1 LFLKTGPERP
11 ISAAMKVSVGVL
23 MCVALLSSPS
33 RALEASPIAKIIQ
46 MISDLQAKI
55 LAEGAESQKVYEEF
69 AEFCEHRSKDLQ
81 YDIKTG
87 KDEKAELEAT
97 IAKEEA
103 KAGALDEKIDEL
115 AGSIASDEG
124 DLKKATEIREKEFA
138 DFSAEEKELMEVV
151 DMIKRAIGIL
161 EREMAKSGAAMVQ
174 LKNSGSLVQALNVL
188 VHASALSAK
197 DGAKLTALIQNTR
210 QADDDAEAGAP
221 EAATYE
227 GHSSGIIETLE
238 NLLEEAEGQL
248 SEARK
253 KETSSKNNYEMLKQS
268 LEDEIA
274 NANKDLEGAK
284 KSLAA
289 SGEAKATAQG
299 ELTVTAKALAA
310 DIATL
315 EDLHKDCLTKA
326 QDFEAETKSRS
337 EELKALAEAKKI
349 LKETTGGAEAQ
360 TYGLNQESSF
370 FQITSKAGLAQF
382 EAVRLVRDLA
392 RKDHSRA
399 LTQLASRLEMTVR
412 TSSAQGADPFAK
424 VKGLI
429 SDMIASLEEAADA
442 DATEKAYCDKELAET
457 RAKKEDKTAEIKKL
471 TTKIDQMSTRSAK
484 LKEEVA
490 ALQKALADLMS
501 AQAEMDALR
510 EKEGE
515 AFKKNKAELEQ
526 GLDGVKLALKVL
538 SDYYDSD
545 AAHNAAEGAGSSIIG
560 LLEVAESDLEKELA
574 EVIATEEM
582 AAADYEKETK
592 ENEIDKVTKEQ
603 DVKYKTKEADE
614 LDAAVAEATA
624 DKTGVQAELDPVL
637 KYLATL
643 EDRCIAKAETYEEK
657 KAKREAEIAGLKEA
671 LSILEG
677 QFLFLQK
684 KVRRT
689 HVPLM

>member
-1 LFLKTGPERP
+1 
-11 ISAAMKVSVGVL
+11 M
-23 MCVALLSSPS
+23 
-33 RALEASPIAKIIQ
+33 EASPIAKIIQ

-55 LAEGAESQKVYEEF
+55 LAEGAQSQKVYEEF
-69 AEFCEHRSKDLQ
+69 AEYCEHRSKDLQ
-81 YDIKTG
+81 YEIKTG

-97 IAKEEA
+97 IAKEDA
-103 KAGALDEKIDEL
+103 KSGALGEKIDEL
-115 AGSIASDEG
+115 AGAIATDEG

-138 DFSAEEKELMEVV
+138 DFSAEEKELMEVI

-174 LKNSGSLVQALNVL
+174 LKNSNSVVQALNVL
-188 VHASALSAK
+188 VHASALSAQ
-197 DGAKLTALIQNTR
+197 DGTKLTALIQNSK
-210 QADDDAEAGAP
+210 QAAEDEEAGAP

-268 LEDEIA
+268 LEDDIA
-274 NANKDLEGAK
+274 NANKDLDEAK

-299 ELTVTAKALAA
+299 DLTVTSKALAA
-310 DIATL
+310 DISTL
-315 EDLHKDCLTKA
+315 DDLHKDCLTKA
-326 QDFEAETKSRS
+326 QDFEAETKSRT

-349 LKETTGGAEAQ
+349 LKETTAGAEAQ
-360 TYGLNQESSF
+360 TYGLNQESF
-370 FQITSKAGLAQF
+370 LQITSKAGLAQF

-392 RKDHSRA
+392 RKENSRA
-399 LTQLASRLEMTVR
+399 LAQLASRLEMTVR
-412 TSSAQGADPFAK
+412 TGSAQGADPFAK

-442 DATEKAYCDKELAET
+442 DATEKAFCDKELAET
-457 RAKKEDKTAEIKKL
+457 RAKKADKTAEIEKL
-471 TTKIDQMSTRSAK
+471 STKIDQMSTRSAK

-490 ALQKALADLMS
+490 GLQKALADLMN
-501 AQAEMDALR
+501 AQAEMDKLR
-510 EKEGE
+510 AEE
-515 AFKKNKAELEQ
+515 AEAYKTNRAELEQ
-526 GLDGVKLALKVL
+526 GLEGVKLALKVL

-545 AAHNAAEGAGSSIIG
+545 ASHNAAEGAGSSIIG

-582 AAADYEKETK
+582 AAATYEKETK
-592 ENEIDKVTKEQ
+592 ENTIDKASKEQ

-624 DKTGVQAELDPVL
+624 DKTGVEAELAPVL

-677 QFLFLQK
+677 QSVFLQRK
-684 KVRRT
+684 ARRT
-689 HVPLM
+689 KHTPLM

>member
-1 LFLKTGPERP
+1 MA
-11 ISAAMKVSVGVL
+11 I
-23 MCVALLSSPS
+23 
-33 RALEASPIAKIIQ
+33 EASPIAKVIQ
-46 MISDLQAKI
+46 MLADLQAKI
-55 LAEGAESQKVYEEF
+55 LAEGVESQKVYEEF

-81 YDIKTG
+81 YEIKTG
-87 KDEKAELEAT
+87 KNEKADLEAT
-97 IAKEEA
+97 IAKEDA
-103 KAGALDEKIDEL
+103 KSGALGEKIDEL
-115 AGSIASDEG
+115 AGAIATDEG
-124 DLKKATEIREKEFA
+124 DLKKATAIREKEFA
-138 DFSAEEKELMEVV
+138 DFSAEEKELMEVI

-174 LKNSGSLVQALNVL
+174 LKNSGGVLEALNVL
-188 VHASALSAK
+188 VHASALNAQ
-197 DGAKLTALIQNTR
+197 DGEKLTALIQNSK
-210 QADDDAEAGAP
+210 QAAEDEDAGAP

-227 GHSSGIIETLE
+227 GHSGGIIDTLE
-238 NLLEEAEGQL
+238 NLLEAADGQL
-248 SEARK
+248 SDARK
-253 KETSSKNNYEMLKQS
+253 KETSSKNNFEMLKQS

-274 NANKDLEGAK
+274 NANKDMDDAK
-284 KSLAA
+284 KSLSA
-289 SGEAKATAQG
+289 SGEAKAPAQG
-299 ELTVTAKALAA
+299 DLSVTSKALAT
-310 DIATL
+310 DTATL
-315 EDLHKDCLTKA
+315 DDLHKDCLTKA

-360 TYGLNQESSF
+360 TYGLNQESF
-370 FQITSKAGLAQF
+370 LQITSNASLAQF

-392 RKDHSRA
+392 RKENSRA

-412 TSSAQGADPFAK
+412 TNTADPFAK

-429 SDMIASLEEAADA
+429 SDMIESLEEAADA

-457 RAKKEDKTAEIKKL
+457 NAKKDDKTAEIEKL
-471 TTKIDQMSTRSAK
+471 TTKIDQMSARSAK
-484 LKEEVA
+484 LKEAVA

-501 AQAEMDALR
+501 AQAEMDKLR
-510 EKEGE
+510 EEE
-515 AFKKNKAELEQ
+515 STAYKKNKAELDQ

-545 AAHNAAEGAGSSIIG
+545 ASHNAAEGAGSSIIG

-582 AAADYEKETK
+582 AAATYEKETK

-637 KYLATL
+637 KYLKTL

-677 QFLFLQK
+677 QSFFLQRK
-684 KVRRT
+684 AKRVSGGS
-689 HVPLM
+689 PLM

>member
-1 LFLKTGPERP
+1 
-11 ISAAMKVSVGVL
+11 
-23 MCVALLSSPS
+23 
-33 RALEASPIAKIIQ
+33 
-46 MISDLQAKI
+46 
-55 LAEGAESQKVYEEF
+55 
-69 AEFCEHRSKDLQ
+69 
-81 YDIKTG
+81 
-87 KDEKAELEAT
+87 
-97 IAKEEA
+97 
-103 KAGALDEKIDEL
+103 
-115 AGSIASDEG
+115 
-124 DLKKATEIREKEFA
+124 LKKATEIREKEFA
-138 DFSAEEKELMEVV
+138 DFSAEEKELMEVI

-174 LKNSGSLVQALNVL
+174 LKNSNSVVQALSVL
-188 VHASALSAK
+188 VHASALSAQ
-197 DGAKLTALIQNTR
+197 DGTKLTALIQNSK
-210 QADDDAEAGAP
+210 QAEEDEEAGAP

-268 LEDEIA
+268 LEDDIA
-274 NANKDLEGAK
+274 NANKDLDEAK

-299 ELTVTAKALAA
+299 DLTVTSKALAA
-310 DIATL
+310 DISTL
-315 EDLHKDCLTKA
+315 DDLHKDCLTKA
-326 QDFEAETKSRS
+326 QDFEAETKSRT
-337 EELKALAEAKKI
+337 EELKALAEAKKV
-349 LKETTGGAEAQ
+349 LKETTAGAEAQ
-360 TYGLNQESSF
+360 TYGLNQESF
-370 FQITSKAGLAQF
+370 LQITSKAGLAQF

-392 RKDHSRA
+392 RKENSRA
-399 LTQLASRLEMTVR
+399 LAQLASRLEMTVR
-412 TSSAQGADPFAK
+412 TGSAQGADPFAK

-442 DATEKAYCDKELAET
+442 DATEKAFCDKELAET
-457 RAKKEDKTAEIKKL
+457 RAKKADKTLEIEKL
-471 TTKIDQMSTRSAK
+471 STKIDQMSTRSAK

-490 ALQKALADLMS
+490 GLQKALADLMN
-501 AQAEMDALR
+501 AQAEMDKLR
-510 EKEGE
+510 AEE
-515 AFKKNKAELEQ
+515 AEAYKTNRAELEQ
-526 GLDGVKLALKVL
+526 GLEGVKLALKVL

-545 AAHNAAEGAGSSIIG
+545 ASHNAAEGAGSSIIG
-560 LLEVAESDLEKELA
+560 LLEVVESDLEKEFA

-582 AAADYEKETK
+582 AAATYEKETK
-592 ENEIDKVTKEQ
+592 ENTIDKAAKGQ

-624 DKTGVQAELDPVL
+624 DKTGVEAELAPVL

-677 QFLFLQK
+677 QSVFLQRK
-684 KVRRT
+684 ARRT
-689 HVPLM
+689 KHTPLM

>member
-1 LFLKTGPERP
+1 
-11 ISAAMKVSVGVL
+11 M
-23 MCVALLSSPS
+23 
-33 RALEASPIAKIIQ
+33 EASPIAKIIQ

-55 LAEGAESQKVYEEF
+55 LAEGAQSQKVYEEF

-81 YDIKTG
+81 YEIKTG

-97 IAKEEA
+97 IAKEDA
-103 KAGALDEKIDEL
+103 KSGALGEKIDEL
-115 AGSIASDEG
+115 AGAIATDEG

-138 DFSAEEKELMEVV
+138 DFSAEEKELLEVI

-174 LKNSGSLVQALNVL
+174 LKNSNSVVQALNVL
-188 VHASALSAK
+188 VHAAALSAQ
-197 DGAKLTALIQNTR
+197 DGTKLTALIQNSK
-210 QADDDAEAGAP
+210 QAEEEEEAGAP

-268 LEDEIA
+268 LEDDIA
-274 NANKDLEGAK
+274 NANKDLDEAK

-299 ELTVTAKALAA
+299 DLTVTSKALAA
-310 DIATL
+310 DISTL
-315 EDLHKDCLTKA
+315 DDLHKDCLTKA
-326 QDFEAETKSRS
+326 QDFEAETKSRT

-349 LKETTGGAEAQ
+349 LKETTAGAEAQ
-360 TYGLNQESSF
+360 TYGLNQESF
-370 FQITSKAGLAQF
+370 LQITSKAGLAQF

-392 RKDHSRA
+392 RKDNSRA
-399 LTQLASRLEMTVR
+399 LAQLASRLEMTVR
-412 TSSAQGADPFAK
+412 TGSAQGADPFAK

-442 DATEKAYCDKELAET
+442 DATEKAFCDKELAET
-457 RAKKEDKTAEIKKL
+457 RAKKDDKTAEIEKL
-471 TTKIDQMSTRSAK
+471 STKIDQMSTRSAK

-490 ALQKALADLMS
+490 GLQKALADLMN
-501 AQAEMDALR
+501 AQAEMDKLR
-510 EKEGE
+510 AEE
-515 AFKKNKAELEQ
+515 AEAYKTNRAELEQ
-526 GLDGVKLALKVL
+526 GLEGVKLALKVL

-545 AAHNAAEGAGSSIIG
+545 ASHNAAEGAGSSIIG

-582 AAADYEKETK
+582 AAATYEKETK
-592 ENEIDKVTKEQ
+592 ENTIDKAAKEQ

-624 DKTGVQAELDPVL
+624 DKTGVEAELAPVL

-657 KAKREAEIAGLKEA
+657 KAKREAEIAGLKDA

-677 QFLFLQK
+677 QSVFLQRK
-684 KVRRT
+684 ARRT
-689 HVPLM
+689 KHTPLM

>member
-1 LFLKTGPERP
+1 
-11 ISAAMKVSVGVL
+11 M
-23 MCVALLSSPS
+23 
-33 RALEASPIAKIIQ
+33 EASPIAKIIQ

-55 LAEGAESQKVYEEF
+55 LAEGAQSQKVYEEF
-69 AEFCEHRSKDLQ
+69 AEYCEHRSKDLQ
-81 YDIKTG
+81 YEIKTG
-87 KDEKAELEAT
+87 KDEKGELEAT
-97 IAKEEA
+97 IAKEDA
-103 KAGALDEKIDEL
+103 KSGALGEKIDEL
-115 AGSIASDEG
+115 AGAIATDEG

-138 DFSAEEKELMEVV
+138 DFSAEEKELMEVI

-174 LKNSGSLVQALNVL
+174 LKNSNSVVQALSVL
-188 VHASALSAK
+188 VHASALSAQ
-197 DGAKLTALIQNTR
+197 DGTKLTALIQNSK
-210 QADDDAEAGAP
+210 QAEEDEEAGAP

-268 LEDEIA
+268 LEDDIA
-274 NANKDLEGAK
+274 NANKDLDEAK

-299 ELTVTAKALAA
+299 DLTVTSKALAA
-310 DIATL
+310 DISTL
-315 EDLHKDCLTKA
+315 DDLHKDCLTKA
-326 QDFEAETKSRS
+326 QDFEAETKSRT
-337 EELKALAEAKKI
+337 EELKALAEAKKV
-349 LKETTGGAEAQ
+349 LKETTAGAEAQ
-360 TYGLNQESSF
+360 TYGLNQESF
-370 FQITSKAGLAQF
+370 LQITSKAGLAQF

-392 RKDHSRA
+392 RKENSRA
-399 LTQLASRLEMTVR
+399 LAQLASRLEMTVR
-412 TSSAQGADPFAK
+412 TGSAQGADPFAK

-442 DATEKAYCDKELAET
+442 DATEKAFCDKELAET
-457 RAKKEDKTAEIKKL
+457 RAKKADKTLEIEKL
-471 TTKIDQMSTRSAK
+471 STKIDQMSTRSAK

-490 ALQKALADLMS
+490 GLQKALADLMN
-501 AQAEMDALR
+501 AQAEMDKLR
-510 EKEGE
+510 AEE
-515 AFKKNKAELEQ
+515 AEAYKTNRAELEQ
-526 GLDGVKLALKVL
+526 GLEGVKLALKVL

-545 AAHNAAEGAGSSIIG
+545 ASHNAAEGAGSSIIG
-560 LLEVAESDLEKELA
+560 LLEVVESDLEKEFA

-582 AAADYEKETK
+582 AAATYEKETK
-592 ENEIDKVTKEQ
+592 ENTIDKAAKGQ

-624 DKTGVQAELDPVL
+624 DKTGVEAELAPVL

-677 QFLFLQK
+677 QSVFLQRK
-684 KVRRT
+684 ARRT
-689 HVPLM
+689 KHTPLM

>member
-1 LFLKTGPERP
+1 MQCNR
-11 ISAAMKVSVGVL
+11 S
-23 MCVALLSSPS
+23 
-33 RALEASPIAKIIQ
+33 SPIAKIIQ

-55 LAEGAESQKVYEEF
+55 LAEGAQSQKVYEEF
-69 AEFCEHRSKDLQ
+69 AEYCEHRSKDLQ
-81 YDIKTG
+81 YEIKTG
-87 KDEKAELEAT
+87 KDEKGELEAT
-97 IAKEEA
+97 IAKEDA
-103 KAGALDEKIDEL
+103 KSGALGEKIDEL
-115 AGSIASDEG
+115 AGAIATDEG

-138 DFSAEEKELMEVV
+138 DFSAEEKELMEVI

-174 LKNSGSLVQALNVL
+174 LKNSNSVVQALSVL
-188 VHASALSAK
+188 VHASALSAQ
-197 DGAKLTALIQNTR
+197 DGTKLTALIQNSK
-210 QADDDAEAGAP
+210 QAEEDEEAGAP

-268 LEDEIA
+268 LEDDIA
-274 NANKDLEGAK
+274 NANKDLDEAK

-299 ELTVTAKALAA
+299 DLTVTSKALAA
-310 DIATL
+310 DISTL
-315 EDLHKDCLTKA
+315 DDLHKDCLTKA
-326 QDFEAETKSRS
+326 QDFEAETTSRT
-337 EELKALAEAKKI
+337 EELKALAEAKKV
-349 LKETTGGAEAQ
+349 LKETTAGAEAQ
-360 TYGLNQESSF
+360 TYGLNQESF
-370 FQITSKAGLAQF
+370 LQITSKAGLAQF

-392 RKDHSRA
+392 RKENSRA
-399 LTQLASRLEMTVR
+399 LAQLASRLEMTVR
-412 TSSAQGADPFAK
+412 TGSAQGADPFAK

-442 DATEKAYCDKELAET
+442 DATEKAFCDKELAET
-457 RAKKEDKTAEIKKL
+457 RAKKADKTLEIEKL
-471 TTKIDQMSTRSAK
+471 STKIDQMSTRSAK

-490 ALQKALADLMS
+490 GLQKALADLMN
-501 AQAEMDALR
+501 AQAEMDKLR
-510 EKEGE
+510 AEE
-515 AFKKNKAELEQ
+515 AEAYKKNRAELEQ
-526 GLDGVKLALKVL
+526 GLEGVKLALKVL

-545 AAHNAAEGAGSSIIG
+545 ASHNAAEGAGSSIIG

-582 AAADYEKETK
+582 AAATYEKETK
-592 ENEIDKVTKEQ
+592 ENTIDKAAKGQ

-624 DKTGVQAELDPVL
+624 DKTGVEAELAPVL

-677 QFLFLQK
+677 QSVFLQRK
-684 KVRRT
+684 ARRT
-689 HVPLM
+689 KHTPLM

>member
-1 LFLKTGPERP
+1 
-11 ISAAMKVSVGVL
+11 M
-23 MCVALLSSPS
+23 
-33 RALEASPIAKIIQ
+33 EASPIAKIIQ

-55 LAEGAESQKVYEEF
+55 LAEGAQSQKVYEEF
-69 AEFCEHRSKDLQ
+69 AEYCEHRSKDLQ
-81 YDIKTG
+81 YEIKTG
-87 KDEKAELEAT
+87 KDEKGELEAT
-97 IAKEEA
+97 IAKEDA
-103 KAGALDEKIDEL
+103 KSGALGEKIDEL
-115 AGSIASDEG
+115 AGAIATDEG

-138 DFSAEEKELMEVV
+138 DFSAEEKELMEVI

-174 LKNSGSLVQALNVL
+174 LKNSNSVVQALSVL
-188 VHASALSAK
+188 VHASALSAQ
-197 DGAKLTALIQNTR
+197 DGTKLTALIQNSK
-210 QADDDAEAGAP
+210 QAEEDEEAGAP

-268 LEDEIA
+268 LEDDIA
-274 NANKDLEGAK
+274 NANKDLDEAK

-299 ELTVTAKALAA
+299 DLTVTSKALAA
-310 DIATL
+310 DISTL
-315 EDLHKDCLTKA
+315 DDLHKDCLTKA
-326 QDFEAETKSRS
+326 QDFEAETKSRT

-349 LKETTGGAEAQ
+349 LKETTAGADAQ
-360 TYGLNQESSF
+360 TYGLNQESF
-370 FQITSKAGLAQF
+370 LQITSKAGLAQF

-392 RKDHSRA
+392 RKENSRA
-399 LTQLASRLEMTVR
+399 LAQLASRLEMTVR
-412 TSSAQGADPFAK
+412 TGSAQGADPFAK

-442 DATEKAYCDKELAET
+442 DATEKAFCDKELAET
-457 RAKKEDKTAEIKKL
+457 RAKKADKTLEIEKL
-471 TTKIDQMSTRSAK
+471 STKIDQMSTRSAK

-490 ALQKALADLMS
+490 GLQKALADLMN
-501 AQAEMDALR
+501 AQAEMDKLR
-510 EKEGE
+510 AEE
-515 AFKKNKAELEQ
+515 AEAYKTNRAELEQ
-526 GLDGVKLALKVL
+526 GLEGVKLALKVL

-545 AAHNAAEGAGSSIIG
+545 ASHNAAEGAGSSIIG
-560 LLEVAESDLEKELA
+560 LLEVVESDLEKEFA

-582 AAADYEKETK
+582 AAATYEKETK
-592 ENEIDKVTKEQ
+592 ENTIDKAAKGQ

-624 DKTGVQAELDPVL
+624 DKTGVEAELAPVL

-677 QFLFLQK
+677 QSVFLQRK
-684 KVRRT
+684 ARRT
-689 HVPLM
+689 KHTPLM

>member
-1 LFLKTGPERP
+1 
-11 ISAAMKVSVGVL
+11 MKISVGVL
-23 MCVALLSSPS
+23 ICVALFGVPG

-55 LAEGAESQKVYEEF
+55 LAEGAESQKLYEEF

-103 KAGALDEKIDEL
+103 KSGALDEKIGEL
-115 AGSIASDEG
+115 AGAIATDEG
-124 DLKKATEIREKEFA
+124 DLKKATEIREKEYA
-138 DFSAEEKELMEVV
+138 DFSAEEKELMEVI

-174 LKNSGSLVQALNVL
+174 LKDSGNIVQALNVL
-188 VHASALSAK
+188 VHASALNAQ
-197 DGAKLTALIQNTR
+197 DGAKLTALIQRR
-210 QADDDAEAGAP
+210 QSEEDGETGAP

-238 NLLEEAEGQL
+238 SLLEEAEGQL

-268 LEDEIA
+268 LEDDIA
-274 NANKDLEGAK
+274 NAEKDMDAAK

-289 SGEAKATAQG
+289 SGETAATAQG
-299 ELTVTAKALAA
+299 DLTVTSKALAA
-310 DIATL
+310 DISTL

-326 QDFEAETKSRS
+326 QDFESETKSRT

-360 TYGLNQESSF
+360 TYGLNQESF
-370 FQITSKAGLAQF
+370 LQITSKASLAQY
-382 EAVRLVRDLA
+382 EAVRFVRDLA
-392 RKDHSRA
+392 RKENSRA
-399 LTQLASRLEMTVR
+399 LTQLASRLDMTVR
-412 TSSAQGADPFAK
+412 TSTADPFAK

-429 SDMIASLEEAADA
+429 SDMIESLEEAADA

-457 RAKKEDKTAEIKKL
+457 NAKKDDKTAEIEKL
-471 TTKIDQMSTRSAK
+471 TTKIDQMSARSAK

-501 AQAEMDALR
+501 SQAEMDKLR
-510 EKEGE
+510 EEEGT
-515 AFKKNKAELEQ
+515 AYKKNKAELEQ

-545 AAHNAAEGAGSSIIG
+545 ASHNAAEGAGSSIIG

-582 AAADYEKETK
+582 AAATYEKETK
-592 ENEIDKVTKEQ
+592 ENEIEKVTKEQ

-637 KYLATL
+637 KYLKTL

-657 KAKREAEIAGLKEA
+657 KAKREAEITGLKEA
-671 LSILEG
+671 LEILEG
-677 QFLFLQK
+677 QSFFLQRK
-684 KVRRT
+684 AKRVRGGT
-689 HVPLM
+689 PLM

>member
-1 LFLKTGPERP
+1 MK
-11 ISAAMKVSVGVL
+11 ISVSVL
-23 MCVALLSSPS
+23 ICVALFGVPGK
-33 RALEASPIAKIIQ
+33 ATEASPIAKIIQ

-55 LAEGAESQKVYEEF
+55 LAEGAESQKLYEEF
-69 AEFCEHRSKDLQ
+69 SEFCEHRSKDLQ

-103 KAGALDEKIDEL
+103 KSGALDEKIGEL
-115 AGSIASDEG
+115 AGAIATDEG
-124 DLKKATEIREKEFA
+124 DLKKATEIREKEYA
-138 DFSAEEKELMEVV
+138 DFSAEEKELMEVS

-161 EREMAKSGAAMVQ
+161 EREMAKSGAAMIQ
-174 LKNSGSLVQALNVL
+174 LKNSGNVIQALNVL
-188 VHASALSAK
+188 VRASALNAQ
-197 DGAKLTALIQNTR
+197 DGAKLTALIQSSNR
-210 QADDDAEAGAP
+210 QSDEEGEAGAP

-268 LEDEIA
+268 LEDDIA
-274 NANKDLEGAK
+274 NANKDMDAAK

-289 SGEAKATAQG
+289 SGETAATAQG
-299 ELTVTAKALAA
+299 DLTVTAKALAA
-310 DIATL
+310 DISTL

-360 TYGLNQESSF
+360 TYGLNQESF
-370 FQITSKAGLAQF
+370 LQITSKASLAQF
-382 EAVRLVRDLA
+382 EAVRFVRDLA
-392 RKDHSRA
+392 RKENSRA
-399 LTQLASRLEMTVR
+399 LTQLSSRLEMTVR
-412 TSSAQGADPFAK
+412 TSTADPFAK

-429 SDMIASLEEAADA
+429 SDMIESLEEAADA
-442 DATEKAYCDKELAET
+442 DATEKAFCDKELAET
-457 RAKKEDKTAEIKKL
+457 RAKKEDKTAEIEKL
-471 TTKIDQMSTRSAK
+471 TTKIDQMSARSAK

-501 AQAEMDALR
+501 SQAEMDKLR
-510 EKEGE
+510 AEEKT
-515 AFKKNKAELEQ
+515 AYTKNRAELEQ

-545 AAHNAAEGAGSSIIG
+545 ASHNAAEGAGSSIIG
-560 LLEVAESDLEKELA
+560 LLEVAESDLEKGLA

-582 AAADYEKETK
+582 AAATYEKETK
-592 ENEIDKVTKEQ
+592 ENEIEKVTKEQ

-637 KYLATL
+637 KYLKTL

-671 LSILEG
+671 LQILEG
-677 QFLFLQK
+677 QSFLQRK
-684 KVRRT
+684 ARRVRGT
-689 HVPLM
+689 PLM

>member
-1 LFLKTGPERP
+1 MA
-11 ISAAMKVSVGVL
+11 I
-23 MCVALLSSPS
+23 
-33 RALEASPIAKIIQ
+33 EASPIAKVIQ
-46 MISDLQAKI
+46 MLADLQAKI
-55 LAEGAESQKVYEEF
+55 LAEGVESQKVYEEF

-81 YDIKTG
+81 YAIKTG
-87 KDEKAELEAT
+87 KDDKAELEAT
-97 IAKEEA
+97 IAKEDA
-103 KAGALDEKIDEL
+103 TAGALSEKIDEL
-115 AGSIASDEG
+115 AASIASDEG
-124 DLKKATEIREKEFA
+124 DLKKATEIRATEFA
-138 DFSAEEKELMEVV
+138 DFSAEEKELVEVI

-161 EREMAKSGAAMVQ
+161 EREMAKSGAAMLQ
-174 LKNSGSLVQALNVL
+174 LKNAGSVVQALNVL
-188 VHASALSAK
+188 VHASALSAQ
-197 DGAKLTALIQNTR
+197 DGAKLTALIQNSR
-210 QADDDAEAGAP
+210 QEDDEGEPGAP

-227 GHSSGIIETLE
+227 GHSGGIIDTLE
-238 NLLEEAEGQL
+238 NLLEAADGQL
-248 SEARK
+248 SDARK
-253 KETSSKNNYEMLKQS
+253 KETSSKNNFEMLKQS

-274 NANKDLEGAK
+274 NANKDMDDAK
-284 KSLAA
+284 KSLSA

-299 ELTVTAKALAA
+299 DLTVTSKALAT
-310 DIATL
+310 DTATL
-315 EDLHKDCLTKA
+315 DDLHKDCLTKA
-326 QDFEAETKSRS
+326 QDFEAETKSRT

-360 TYGLNQESSF
+360 TYGLNQESF
-370 FQITSKAGLAQF
+370 LQITSKASLAQF
-382 EAVRLVRDLA
+382 EAVRFVRDLA
-392 RKDHSRA
+392 RKENSRA

-412 TSSAQGADPFAK
+412 TNTADPFAK

-429 SDMIASLEEAADA
+429 SDMIESLEEAADA
-442 DATEKAYCDKELAET
+442 DATEKAFCDKELAET
-457 RAKKEDKTAEIKKL
+457 RAKKADKTAEIEKL

-501 AQAEMDALR
+501 AQAAMDKLR
-510 EKEGE
+510 EEESE

-526 GLDGVKLALKVL
+526 GLEGVKLALKVL

-592 ENEIDKVTKEQ
+592 ENAIDKATKEQ
-603 DVKYKTKEADE
+603 DVKYKAKEADE

-677 QFLFLQK
+677 QSVFLQRK
-684 KVRRT
+684 ARRT
-689 HVPLM
+689 KHTPLM

>member
-1 LFLKTGPERP
+1 
-11 ISAAMKVSVGVL
+11 M
-23 MCVALLSSPS
+23 
-33 RALEASPIAKIIQ
+33 EASPIAKIIQ
-46 MISDLQAKI
+46 MLSDLQAKI
-55 LAEGAESQKVYEEF
+55 LAEGTESQRVYEEF

-81 YDIKTG
+81 YEIKTG

-97 IAKEEA
+97 IAKEDA

-115 AGSIASDEG
+115 AGSIATDEG

-138 DFSAEEKELMEVV
+138 DFSAEEKELMEVI

-174 LKNSGSLVQALNVL
+174 LKNSGNVVQALTVL
-188 VHASALSAK
+188 VRASAIDQK
-197 DGAKLTALIQNTR
+197 DATKLTALIQNSR
-210 QADDDAEAGAP
+210 QADEDADTGAP
-221 EAATYE
+221 AAATYE

-238 NLLEEAEGQL
+238 NLLEQADGQL

-268 LEDEIA
+268 LEDDIA
-274 NANKDLEGAK
+274 NANKDFDGAK

-299 ELTVTAKALAA
+299 DLTVTSKALAA
-310 DIATL
+310 DTATL

-326 QDFEAETKSRS
+326 QDFEAETKSRT

-349 LKETTGGAEAQ
+349 LKETTAGAEAQ
-360 TYGLNQESSF
+360 TYGLNQESF
-370 FQITSKAGLAQF
+370 FQVTSKAGLAQF

-392 RKDHSRA
+392 RKDNSRA
-399 LTQLASRLEMTVR
+399 LAQLASRLEMTVR
-412 TSSAQGADPFAK
+412 TSNAQGADPFAK

-442 DATEKAYCDKELAET
+442 DATEKAFCDKELAES
-457 RAKKEDKTAEIKKL
+457 RAKKADKTAEIEKL

-501 AQAEMDALR
+501 AQAAMDKLR
-510 EKEGE
+510 EEESE

-526 GLDGVKLALKVL
+526 GLEGVKLALKVL

-592 ENEIDKVTKEQ
+592 ENAIDKATKEQ
-603 DVKYKTKEADE
+603 DVKYKAKEADE

-657 KAKREAEIAGLKEA
+657 KAKRESEIAGLKEA
-671 LSILEG
+671 LSILDG
-677 QFLFLQK
+677 QSVFLQR
-684 KVRRT
+684 KVR
-689 HVPLM
+689 HIIGKPLV